1 MASTSTWSAPADPA
15 RRAEMMAYFHAEVA
29 AGRIDL
35 GDAFVDKDTHDAQV
49 DAARG
54 ASISV
59 EAAREMGDTIAQAL
73 GPRAAPGPK
82 NYAQAPPKFDGT
94 RSKYDEW
101 RRALLIYARALPT
114 ASGKIT
120 CALSYMTEGEA
131 GAWME
136 RYHREHESDLH
147 FDTLTWTAFLRDLDA
162 QFRDPRQAEYARAEL
177 WKKRYV
183 DGKDNA
189 LDFFVVFDELRTR
202 GQMTDKAHDV
212 NIVEHLK
219 RIMPQRLMEQ
229 VDAAFSSQRKSELT
243 DAEARLAEHEHL
255 VADPSNTDAQKQYIA
270 FRNLELTNVR
280 TKIKRKIDELRESM
294 SYENFRELT
303 IRLAPTVERYKPAA
317 PKPAATSFSAPRAFT
332 PYNTTR
338 APEPPR
344 STAFPARAG
353 DAPVAPMDVNK
364 ARFRQP
370 RNMANITCFKCQD
383 KGHYAKDCTA
393 TPKEAALRTL
403 VATGA
408 MTEDQAKG
416 FAKEATSTGSGFG
429 SHQ

>member
-1 MASTSTWSAPADPA
+1 MSATTWTPPTDQT
-15 RRAEMMAYFHAEVA
+15 RRAQMVAYFQQEVA
-29 AGRIDL
+29 SGGITL
-35 GDAFVDKDTHDAQV
+35 GDAFVDKATHDALV

-54 ASISV
+54 TSLSV
-59 EAAREMGDTIAQAL
+59 EAATALGDTIANSI
-73 GPRAAPGPK
+73 GPRPAPTTK
-82 NYAQAPPKFDGT
+82 NYAQAPPKFDGN

-101 RRALLIYARALPT
+101 RRALLIYVRALPSST
-114 ASGKIT
+114 AKIT

-136 RYHREHESDLH
+136 RYHREHERDFSLGIA
-147 FDTLTWTAFLRDLDA
+147 TWTAFLRDLDA
-162 QFRDPRQAEYARAEL
+162 QFKDPRQAEYARAEL
-177 WKKRYV
+177 WKKRYIE
-183 DGKDNA
+183 GKDNA

-229 VDAAFSSQRKSELT
+229 VDSAFSSQRKSELK
-243 DAEARLAEHEHL
+243 DAEARLAEAEFL
-255 VADPSNTDAQKQYIA
+255 VADPSNTPQQQQFIA
-270 FRNLELTNVR
+270 FRNLELTN
-280 TKIKRKIDELRESM
+280 TQAKIRNKINELSEPM
-294 SYENFRELT
+294 SYDEFRALV
-303 IRLAPTVERYKPAA
+303 IQLAPTIERYRPTA
-317 PKPAATSFSAPRAFT
+317 PKPAATSSTAPRAFT

-408 MTEDQAKG
+408 MTEEQAKG
-416 FAKEATSTGSGFG
+416 FAKEATATGSGFG